1 MHEQAA
7 SVIHQKKIHTHSG
20 NADAMA
26 KSPSQTELPQTEQ
39 EEVNKDLVRSVLA
52 AIDDKS
58 ADTLKD
64 LVGEL
69 HESTMADLL
78 ENLPAKKRNRF
89 VKLMGDDFKVE
100 VLPELEEPV
109 LAQIVEDMPN
119 EQVADAVRQ
128 LDSDDAVYLIEELEE
143 ADKDNIL
150 EQIPEV
156 ERAPLERSLEYPED
170 SAGRLMQAEFIAV
183 PPFWSVGQTIDYMR
197 ETTDL
202 PNSFSE
208 IYIINADFHL
218 VGMVPLDRL
227 LRTGRPIEMNAIM
240 NPDVQLIE
248 ASLDQEE
255 VARQFERYNLLS
267 APVVDEDQRLLGVI
281 TIDDVVDV
289 IQEEAEEDIH
299 RMGGVG
305 DEALSDSV
313 LNITKSRFTWLLV
326 NLFTAILA
334 SLVINMFDATINE
347 KVALAVLMTVVA
359 SMGGNAA
366 TQTMTVSVRAL
377 ATKELTPVNAFRV
390 VSREGLVGL
399 LNGLMFAL
407 VTGVVT
413 LIWFQSL
420 GLAAIMAAAMVFNML
435 VAGLSGILIPMVL
448 EKYNIDP
455 AVASSVFV
463 TTVTDV
469 VGFFSFLGLAA
480 LFLV

>member
-1 MHEQAA
+1 
-7 SVIHQKKIHTHSG
+7 
-20 NADAMA
+20 MA
-26 KSPSQTELPQTEQ
+26 SQTPGSQAPQIEQ
-39 EEVNKDLVRSVLA
+39 EEVNRDLVKAVTAAIKKKSSKDL
-52 AIDDKS
+52 K
-58 ADTLKD
+58 K
-64 LVGEL
+64 LVGQM
-69 HESTMADLL
+69 HESALADLL
-78 ENLPAKKRNRF
+78 ENLPAKKRNQF
-89 VKLMGDDFKVE
+89 IELMGEDFNVE
-100 VLPELEEPV
+100 VYPELEEPV
-109 LAQIVEDMPN
+109 LAQIVEQMPN
-119 EQVADAVRQ
+119 EQVVDVVRQ
-128 LDSDDAVYLIEELEE
+128 LDSDDAVYVIEDLEE
-143 ADKDNIL
+143 AEQTKIL

-202 PNSFSE
+202 PDQFSE
-208 IYIINADFHL
+208 IYVINPDFHL
-218 VGMVPLDRL
+218 LGIVTLDRL
-227 LRTGRPIEMNAIM
+227 LRTGRPIEVNQIM
-240 NPDVQLIE
+240 NSDLHLIE
-248 ASLDQEE
+248 ADLDQEE

-267 APVVDEDQRLLGVI
+267 APVVDQDQRLLGV
-281 TIDDVVDV
+281 TTVDDIVDV

-299 RMGGVG
+299 RLGGVG
-305 DEALSDSV
+305 DEALTDTV
-313 LNITKSRFTWLLV
+313 VNITKSRFTWLMV

-334 SLVINMFDATINE
+334 SVVISFFDATINE

-366 TQTMTVSVRAL
+366 TQTMTVAVRAL
-377 ATKELTPVNAFRV
+377 ATKELNPVNAVRI

-399 LNGLMFAL
+399 ANGVLFAIVTGL
-407 VTGVVT
+407 VTLV
-413 LIWFQSL
+413 WFQSS
-420 GLAAIMAAAMVFNML
+420 GLALIMAAAMVFNML

-448 EKYNIDP
+448 ERFNIDP